1 MTTKLP
7 QFYEIT
13 EIRDETPTI
22 KTFVFLA
29 PAIAQK
35 ARAGQFLMVLLPNI
49 DEIPISVAC
58 ADSSSGIIELA
69 IAKVGDCT
77 SKIHELREGD
87 TLGLRGPYGNGF
99 DVSYELESAWLV
111 AGGCGAAP
119 LRFLA
124 EELKEKGVHVTS
136 FLGAR
141 SREHLLYVEHFRKVG
156 EVRIAT
162 DDGSAGF
169 KGFVT
174 DLLKEELRKE
184 KPDMIFT
191 CGPEIMM
198 RKVCEIAA
206 AQNIPVQASIER
218 IVKCARG
225 ACGACDIFGFRVCK
239 DGPVFDGKFLLKTE
253 FGRWKR
259 DKSGK
264 RIAIAGNDISSPPIP
279 PLKIETNPKLS
290 MELFGIK
297 FGNPFMNAAGF
308 GVSGMLLYRYARN
321 GAGAVVTKSVG
332 KDERTGFPN
341 PTFAE
346 LDDGTYV
353 NAMGLPNPGIDNYK
367 LDIID
372 AKKANV
378 PLIVSIFGQNEEEC
392 IYVASKAIEYGA
404 DMIEINVSCPHTEI
418 SSVEND
424 PELVKSITKAVVE
437 VAKKNSIPVSVKISP
452 NCDYIAVAKAAEEGG
467 ASAIT
472 AINTKRAKPTIRM
485 DGEEIKLLGNPTG
498 YGGMS
503 GRKHKEVGKKVVY
516 ELYEEL
522 NIPIIGVGGI
532 FDGGDAFEYA
542 ACGASLFQIGSAMVN
557 RGISVFAAIQKE
569 LEEELEKRGFER
581 LGEAVGAYH
590 KR

>member
-13 EIRDETPTI
+13 EIRDETPAI

-29 PAIAQK
+29 PDIARK
-35 ARAGQFLMVLLPNI
+35 ARAGQFLMVLLLGV
-49 DEIPISVAC
+49 DEIPISIAH
-58 ADSSSGIIELA
+58 ADPSRGVIELA
-69 IAKVGDCT
+69 IARVGDCT
-77 SKIHELREGD
+77 SKIHELKAGD
-87 TLGLRGPYGNGF
+87 KLGLRGPYGNGF
-99 DVSYELESAWLV
+99 DTSYELESAWLV

-124 EELKEKGVHVTS
+124 EKLKEKGVHVTS

-141 SREHLLYVEHFRKVG
+141 GREHLLYAEHLRKAGDVK
-156 EVRIAT
+156 VAT

-169 KGFVT
+169 RGFVT

-206 AQNIPVQASIER
+206 ARNIPVQASIER

-239 DGPVFDGKFLLKTE
+239 DGPVFDGKFLLNTE

-279 PLKIETNPKLS
+279 PLKVEMNPRLS

-332 KDERTGFPN
+332 KEERTGFPN

-346 LDDGTYV
+346 VDEGTYV
-353 NAMGLPNPGIDNYK
+353 NAMGLPNPGIDNYR
-367 LDIID
+367 LDITD

-392 IYVASKAIEYGA
+392 VYVASKAIEYGA

-424 PELVKSITKAVVE
+424 PELVRSITKAVVG
-437 VAKKNSIPVSVKISP
+437 VGKKNSVPVSVKISP
-452 NCDYIAVAKAAEEGG
+452 NCDYVAVAKAAEEGG

-485 DGEEIKLLGNPTG
+485 DGKEIKLLGNPTG

-542 ACGASLFQIGSAMVN
+542 ACGASLFQIGSAIVH

-581 LGEAVGAYH
+581 LEEAVGAYH